1 MAVATHALDVGA
13 VTPVLWM
20 FEEREKV
27 FISLLFVFVVFCFC
41 LFFFSPLHFCS

>member
-27 FISLLFVFVVFCFC
+27 CNSPSLV
-41 LFFFSPLHFCS
+41 LFFLVFFDNVFLFSSFRS